1 MGSTGAAD
9 WFAGSPIAQA
19 AMAFASARHA
29 GQYREI
35 DRAPFITHPIEVA
48 RLLHRDGNPDH
59 VIAAGLLHDVLERT
73 KTTRVELDRR
83 FGASIGRLVG
93 TVSDDPRIEDY
104 DERKRELRERVERAD
119 HDTLAI
125 FAADKIA
132 KVGELMLL
140 PPWRL
145 HDGTTPA
152 KLAHYHESLA
162 MLHRVAGGV
171 RLVDSLD
178 AGLARLAALA
188 TATAPTRARRTR
200 STATHRTHTS

>member
-1 MGSTGAAD
+1 MGSRGEAD
-9 WFAGSPIAQA
+9 WFAGLPIAQA
-19 AMAFASARHA
+19 ALAFASARHA

-35 DRAPFITHPIEVA
+35 DCAPFITHPIEVG

-152 KLAHYHESLA
+152 KLAHYHETLA

-178 AGLARLAALA
+178 ACLARLAALA

-200 STATHRTHTS
+200 STTTNRTHTS